1 VQPSRDPPSPHA
13 SARARRQLGRVL
25 LVLGALD
32 LTVLVAII
40 GLLLAAPRLGLSPLA
55 LLGVI
60 LVGVGAVLATRVW
73 LAVRLHRTSGEL
85 F

>member
-1 VQPSRDPPSPHA
+1 MI
-13 SARARRQLGRVL
+13 LGL
-25 LVLGALD
+25 LD

-40 GLLLAAPRLGLSPLA
+40 GLLLAAPRLGLAPLE
-55 LLGVI
+55 LLGAI
-60 LVGVGAVLATRVW
+60 LVGVGAVVGTRVW